1 MTPKQKEILENQ
13 GFIICPNCMGS
24 GEFTAFCGHDIEV
37 ACNWCDGDGIVNSLN
52 KQRHTATCN
61 ICSGRGGPGCCD
73 NRGYQE
79 WETFELLKWA
89 THVTNFPQESPRLYL
104 WDESKRRPCIVHY
117 NTTWP
122 CHPTARIPRFHRGN
136 GGSNPPRATIA
147 KIRKHLPHKRY
158 WLKPKNKI

>member
-79 WETFELLKWA
+79 WETFELLK
-89 THVTNFPQESPRLYL
+89 
-104 WDESKRRPCIVHY
+104 
-117 NTTWP
+117 
-122 CHPTARIPRFHRGN
+122 
-136 GGSNPPRATIA
+136 
-147 KIRKHLPHKRY
+147 
-158 WLKPKNKI
+158 